1 MSKFRQAANA
11 SAAYAGAD
19 MKANYKMADHV
30 FEVDSACPAVH
41 ARCTD
46 YRTQETAEFFVAV
59 SPEDRALEQRQADAQ
74 RKLEGEP
81 PMAFPPEE
89 LEFMAV
95 HRKICERLPQYD
107 TLMFHGSA
115 IAVDGEAY
123 LFAAVSGTGKS
134 THTRLWREQ
143 FGERAFM
150 VNDDKPLL
158 RIQEGT
164 VTVFGTPWDGKHGLS
179 RNAAV
184 PLKALCLL
192 ERSKE
197 NRIAR
202 IGARECYPLFL
213 QQVYRPFDPG
223 AMAKTLTLLDELLEA
238 VPLYRLGCNMEP
250 EAARVAYEA
259 MKG

>member
-1 MSKFRQAANA
+1 
-11 SAAYAGAD
+11 
-19 MKANYKMADHV
+19 MKENFQIADHV
-30 FEVDSACPAVH
+30 FEVEFTFPLVH
-41 ARCTD
+41 TLCAD
-46 YRTQETAEFFVAV
+46 YRTEEQAEFCFRITAEDLDLERRQ
-59 SPEDRALEQRQADAQ
+59 SDRQ

-134 THTRLWREQ
+134 THTRLWREK

-150 VNDDKPLL
+150 VNDDKPFL
-158 RIQEGT
+158 RIRNGA
-164 VTVFGTPWDGKHGLS
+164 VTVFGSPWDGKHRLS
-179 RNAAV
+179 RNTSV

-192 ERSKE
+192 ERNKE
-197 NRIAR
+197 NRIER
-202 IGARECYPLFL
+202 VGARECYPLFL
-213 QQVYRPFDPG
+213 QQVYRPFDPA
-223 AMAKTLTLLDELLEA
+223 AMAKTLSLLDTLLETA
-238 VPLYRLGCNMEP
+238 PLYRLGCNMEP
-250 EAARVAYEA
+250 EAANVSYEA